1 MKMSK
6 LITNEVIEMFELID
20 TGDLNKFIEFAK
32 DYNIFQESNS
42 KFYTQMCQRIRDR
55 LNRENLNEDIL
66 R

>member
-1 MKMSK
+1 MKMTK

-20 TGDLNKFIEFAK
+20 NGDLNKFIEFAK

>member
-6 LITNEVIEMFELID
+6 LITNEVIEIFELID
-20 TGDLNKFIEFAK
+20 TGNVNKFIEFAK

>member
-20 TGDLNKFIEFAK
+20 TGAVNKFIEFAK
-32 DYNIFQESNS
+32 NYNIFQESNS
-42 KFYTQMCQRIRDR
+42 KFYTKMCQRIRDR

>member
-1 MKMSK
+1 MKFTP
-6 LITNEVIEMFELID
+6 LITNEVNEIIELIEN
-20 TGDLNKFIEFAK
+20 GDVNTFIEFAK

>member
-32 DYNIFQESNS
+32 NYNIFQESNS

>member
-6 LITNEVIEMFELID
+6 LITNEVNEIFELID
-20 TGDLNKFIEFAK
+20 NGDLNKFIEFAK
-32 DYNIFQESNS
+32 TYNIFQESNS
-42 KFYTQMCQRIRDR
+42 KFYTQLCQRIRDR

>member
-32 DYNIFQESNS
+32 NYNIFQESNS
-42 KFYTQMCQRIRDR
+42 KFYTQMCQRIKDR

>member
-6 LITNEVIEMFELID
+6 LITNEVIEIFELID
-20 TGDLNKFIEFAK
+20 NGDLNKFIEFAK
-32 DYNIFQESNS
+32 TYNIFQESNS